1 MEALKQERFYT
12 VEDIYDLPEGVRE
25 YWVVDPDRSL
35 VVVYDFGKDTME
47 EYGFADKVRV
57 GIYEGSEIDLSKIT
71 RDI

>member
-35 VVVYDFGKDTME
+35 VVVYDFEKDTME

-57 GIYEGSEIDLSKIT
+57 GIYEGFEIDLSKVT
-71 RDI
+71 KDI

>member
-12 VEDIYDLPEGVRE
+12 VEDIYDLPAGVRE

-35 VVVYDFGKDTME
+35 VVVYDFEKDTME